1 MKPTLHITG
10 LCGKVDVYMIDKMM
24 KNERNKLIE
33 LSPNNHQ
40 ICIRLYHSNTPNKM
54 RYNQNRMFQGFYYL
68 QNPNYKLMTRVEFG
82 KILCDIGND
91 FGLYQ
96 LDETAPGIALT
107 GETYIGLLVKITNIM
122 DKIVT
127 KLDNRCPVKGWSW
140 KEKTSTMGG
149 IGNCSDNLELLD
161 AQYNK

>member
-10 LCGKVDVYMIDKMM
+10 LCGKVDVYMTDKMM
-24 KNERNKLIE
+24 KNEINKLIE
-33 LSPNNHQ
+33 LSPNHHQ
-40 ICIRLYHSNTPNKM
+40 ICIRLYHSHTPNKM

-68 QNPNYKLMTRVEFG
+68 RNPNYKLMTRVEFG

-91 FGLYQ
+91 FGHCQ
-96 LDETAPGIALT
+96 LDKTGPGIALT

-122 DKIVT
+122 DKIVS
-127 KLDNRCPVKGWSW
+127 KLDKRCPVEGWSW
-140 KEKTSTMGG
+140 QENSS
-149 IGNCSDNLELLD
+149 IGCGVGKCGDNLELLD